1 MKINEKSLVKF
12 ASSGA
17 PADKEGPLLKRG
29 ELNKGFQKRWFVLK
43 GNLFFY
49 YERRM
54 DKEPI
59 GVVVLEGCTIELAE
73 NTDGFTFQIVFP
85 GSHSRTYTLAAD
97 TQEEMEAWMKVLACA
112 SYDYMKLMV
121 ADLQQQIEEMNS
133 ETQQRLVE
141 QAKRDSKMV
150 HTHYQ
155 KISFSD
161 PGDSNFSDLLGL
173 TLEEEPSNVTQG
185 RITNQRFNPFNS
197 TANNTLQSGG
207 SKAGQK
213 FDFTNDYDEPSEMSH
228 KSFIDLHE
236 EYGTQIQCLSEL
248 WRTGAVIRNSLL
260 LSPDI
265 L

>member
-49 YERRM
+49 YERRT

-97 TQEEMEAWMKVLACA
+97 SQEEMEAWMKVLACA

-150 HTHYQ
+150 HSQYQ
-155 KISFSD
+155 KISYSAD
-161 PGDSNFSDLLGL
+161 DSSYHDILGL
-173 TLEEEPSNVTQG
+173 TVDENASISPQG
-185 RITNQRFNPFNS
+185 RISNQRFNPFNS
-197 TANNTLQSGG
+197 SANDILESGG
-207 SKAGQK
+207 AKSGQVV
-213 FDFTNDYDEPSEMSH
+213 DLVNDYYDDSAEVNH
-228 KSFIDLHE
+228 KSFIELHE

-248 WRTGAVIRNSLL
+248 WRTGAMTRNSLL

>member
-12 ASSGA
+12 AGSGA
-17 PADKEGPLLKRG
+17 PADKEGPLLKKG
-29 ELNKGFQKRWFVLK
+29 EVNKGFQKRWFVLK
-43 GNLFFY
+43 GNLLFY
-49 YERRM
+49 YERRS

-59 GVVVLEGCTIELAE
+59 GVIVLEGCTIELAE

-97 TQEEMEAWMKVLACA
+97 SQEEMEAWMKVLACA

-133 ETQQRLVE
+133 ETQERLVA

-150 HTHYQ
+150 SSRYQ
-155 KISFSD
+155 SFSA
-161 PGDSNFSDLLGL
+161 DSRDSDFHNLLGL
-173 TLEEEPSNVTQG
+173 TIDEDSSNGVQG
-185 RITNQRFNPFNS
+185 RISNQRFNPFNS
-197 TANNTLQSGG
+197 SANDTLESNG
-207 SKAGQK
+207 SKTGQLLN
-213 FDFTNDYDEPSEMSH
+213 FDNAYYDEPTELRH
-228 KSFIDLHE
+228 KSFTELHE

-248 WRTGAVIRNSLL
+248 WRTGAITRNSQLIF
-260 LSPDI
+260 PDV

>member
-17 PADKEGPLLKRG
+17 PADKEGPLLKKG
-29 ELNKGFQKRWFVLK
+29 EVNKGFQKRWFVLK
-43 GNLFFY
+43 GNLLFY

-121 ADLQQQIEEMNS
+121 VDLQQQIEEMNS
-133 ETQQRLVE
+133 ETQQRLVA

-150 HTHYQ
+150 HSRYQ
-155 KISFSD
+155 TISADPSD
-161 PGDSNFSDLLGL
+161 SDFHDLLGL
-173 TLEEEPSNVTQG
+173 AVEEDPSNGAQG

-197 TANNTLQSGG
+197 SANDSLESGW
-207 SKAGQK
+207 SKPGQLL
-213 FDFTNDYDEPSEMSH
+213 DFAEDYYNESTEVSH
-228 KSFIDLHE
+228 KSFLELHE

-248 WRTGAVIRNSLL
+248 WRTGAVTRNSLL